1 MERKVLV
8 FYLHDEFVD
17 KLLPA
22 IYPDSFDGHT
32 KFPKGGIEIIIAK
45 DGKNIKVRTFLGLSS
60 GYKSFGVDDIYIENS
75 LITNETEPLVEKMKK
90 EANVMIFDL
99 REL

>member
-17 KLLPA
+17 KLLPV

-32 KFPKGGIEIIIAK
+32 KFSKGGIEIIIAK
-45 DGKNIKVRTFLGLSS
+45 DDRNIKIRTFLGLNN
-60 GYKSFGVDDIYIENS
+60 GYKCLGADDIYIESS
-75 LITNETEPLVEKMKK
+75 LVTEETQSLVEEMKK
-90 EANVMIFDL
+90 DSNVTVRNL
-99 REL
+99 RTL

>member
-45 DGKNIKVRTFLGLSS
+45 DDRNIKIRTFLGLSN
-60 GYKSFGVDDIYIENS
+60 GYKCPGADDIYIESS
-75 LITNETEPLVEKMKK
+75 LVTEETQSLVEEMKK
-90 EANVMIFDL
+90 DSNVTVRNL
-99 REL
+99 RTL